1 MKDMLRSALICATLA
16 AGIAAAGAFA
26 IRPPTSAMAAPA
38 PAPDANTI
46 FRQAAA
52 VARANPEPPYAVY
65 DMHEIF
71 IHHGKQFTYDYHV
84 WYRTDDGKALMQNVA
99 KDWRGGH
106 EQHFGYPFP
115 FAPDI
120 NFLLNQTPPPAPAPP
135 AIATPSPAASGATS
149 PPLIAVQAVTANRFY
164 NLSFVGVEDYQGHP
178 VYHLA
183 LAPLPSVSEKDHP
196 LKDLWVDT
204 STFEV
209 WKARAD
215 ASGTQGVLSGEIGGT
230 AEFEPVNGYWLL
242 SHVTGYGKGHAL
254 IISDSGQY
262 EYYFSGYDFPIS
274 LPDWYFDP
282 DLFRHH

>member
-1 MKDMLRSALICATLA
+1 MLATAAALMAAIATLLASQSAPVA
-16 AGIAAAGAFA
+16 ADA
-26 IRPPTSAMAAPA
+26 PPS
-38 PAPDANTI
+38 PDPLAI

-52 VARANPEPPYAVY
+52 VARGNPDPPYFVY

-71 IHHGKQFTYDYHV
+71 IHHGRQFTYDYHV
-84 WYRTDDGKALMQNVA
+84 WYRSSDGKALMQNNA
-99 KDWRGGH
+99 RDWHGGH

-120 NFLLNQTPPPAPAPP
+120 NFLLNQTPPPTLPP
-135 AIATPSPAASGATS
+135 PVLAVPSPSATGKTP
-149 PPLIAVQAVTANRFY
+149 PPLMGIQNVTASRYY
-164 NLSFVGVEDYQGHP
+164 NVTLAGVEDYQGHS
-178 VYHLA
+178 VYHLS
-183 LAPLPSVSEKDHP
+183 LLPLPSVTEKDHP

-204 STFEV
+204 KSFQV
-209 WKARAD
+209 WKAHAD
-215 ASGTQGVLSGEIGGT
+215 ATGSMGPLTGEIGGV

-262 EYYFSGYDFPIS
+262 EYYFSGYDFPNT